1 MWIIFLFLLLRF
13 IWIAKKGL
21 FCYAIFTNM
30 SKFKLKIL
38 LYLYKGIIAVKRRL
52 ISFFVFVFRGVL
64 EKIGR
69 GLATVL
75 IFPLYKLYLRY
86 YLKGGYY
93 LHLLFNKKV
102 FYILV
107 LFFGLFLMAS
117 ESKTYGTNK
126 YIGGRESLLFQF
138 LGPGEDGDFLEEEQ
152 YVNLPVVG
160 STDYNLGLSAQVL
173 VGEVTTAPT
182 KEIVGFNQD
191 LHGVSSP
198 VILPGVDFGQRKE
211 IIKYVVQTG
220 DSINSVASKFQI
232 SVDTI
237 YVENKLNSRSTI
249 RPGNILTILPVS
261 GVSHKVKKGD
271 TWSKIATTYKVEA
284 QKIIDFNA
292 LSEKELPVGE
302 TIIIP
307 DGKAPA
313 TIKTTTTKPAQSA
326 TTVRPVSASGVGS
339 GMFWPASCRKISQ
352 YFGWRHTGIDVA
364 CPLGTPIYAFDDGVV
379 EASGWNSGGYGYQ
392 VVINHG
398 NGIKTRYAHNSK
410 LFVKVGERVSKGENI
425 SLMGSTGR
433 STGSHLHFEVIVN
446 GVRVNPFLYVR

>member
-1 MWIIFLFLLLRF
+1 
-13 IWIAKKGL
+13 
-21 FCYAIFTNM
+21 M

-38 LYLYKGIIAVKRRL
+38 LYLYKGIMAVKRRL
-52 ISFFVFVFRGVL
+52 ISFFVFIFRGFL

-69 GLATVL
+69 GLATIL

-102 FYILV
+102 FYLV
-107 LFFGLFLMAS
+107 ILFFGLFLMAG

-160 STDYNLGLSAQVL
+160 NTDYNLGLSAQVL
-173 VGEVTTAPT
+173 VGDVLVSPT
-182 KEIVGFNQD
+182 REIVGFNQD
-191 LHGVSSP
+191 LHGVASQI
-198 VILPGVDFGQRKE
+198 ILPGVDFGQRKE
-211 IIKYVVQTG
+211 IIKYAVQVG
-220 DSINSVASKFQI
+220 DSINSVASKFKI

-237 YVENKLNSRSTI
+237 YVENKLTSRSTI
-249 RPGNILTILPVS
+249 RPGDVLTILPVS

-271 TWSKIATTYKVEA
+271 TWAKIAATYKVEA

-302 TIIIP
+302 TIVIP
-307 DGKAPA
+307 DGKAPTA
-313 TIKTTTTKPAQSA
+313 TTVKPAIIKPAQTTTA
-326 TTVRPVSASGVGS
+326 TRPVSASNVGS
-339 GMFWPASCRKISQ
+339 GMFWPANCRRISQ
-352 YFGWRHTGIDVA
+352 YFGWRHTGIDIA
-364 CPLGTPIYAFDDGVV
+364 CPLGTAIYAFDDGVV

-392 VVINHG
+392 IVINHG

-410 LFVKVGERVSKGENI
+410 LFVKVGELVSKGDNI